1 MAKWSGLAPAVNAH
15 LARWQKVDQEYKKL
29 NRVRDRASD
38 RASVPSS
45 QFPVAGNW
53 GIFARSWGLPQADGS
68 VTTPT
73 VITEGATINGREQF
87 QMNQASESNGFI
99 LMERERQILHDA
111 ETVYIA
117 SDIIDRITYAAQD
130 LEPEPLFYT
139 DVFAPVGLAILEKP
153 LLIPDYHPRSGVLTD
168 YLHVAMR
175 AISWGPCTV
184 HGEDSEGNHN
194 PHPGIMM
201 MSYTTNDDWR
211 QTYHADLVKA
221 VRSGQIDPIAAGMML
236 KGDEVSDII
245 DLHFSMA
252 SNLGRDMLAPMD
264 VMPWAFGRQWQ
275 HRPHTTYEPG
285 TIDSAVAY
293 VRRWFLTLMRF
304 CWQRI
309 LVPDHPE
316 MSRKLAKSVVLFK
329 RPTNQYSVLRLRRTQ
344 EKSEATG
351 TGAALTYRQKVR
363 GYWMRAY
370 CSTLGPSRLEDGAW
384 NDESHRLVW
393 VPPGWRGPETGE
405 IGALHKATV
414 VVR

>member
-15 LARWQKVDQEYKKL
+15 LARWQKVEEESKRLD
-29 NRVRDRASD
+29 RVSQRSGPTGVTSA
-38 RASVPSS
+38 
-45 QFPVAGNW
+45 QFPITANW

-68 VTTPT
+68 VNVP
-73 VITEGATINGREQF
+73 VQITEGATINGREQF
-87 QMNQASESNGFI
+87 QMNKAAEANGI
-99 LMERERQILHDA
+99 ALMRRERATLHDA

-117 SDIIDRITYAAQD
+117 GDIIDRITYAAQD

-139 DVFAPVGLAILEKP
+139 DVFAPIGLAILEKP

-168 YLHVAMR
+168 YLRVAMR
-175 AISWGPCTV
+175 AISWGPETI
-184 HGEDSEGNHN
+184 HAENSEGEMQ
-194 PHPGIMM
+194 PHPGVLMF
-201 MSYTTNDDWR
+201 SYTTNDDWR

-221 VRSGQIDPIAAGMML
+221 VRSGQVDPIAAGMVL
-236 KGDEVSDII
+236 DGNEVTDIT
-245 DLHFSMA
+245 DLHFSGA
-252 SNLGRDMLAPMD
+252 SGLGRDMLSPMD
-264 VMPWAFGRQWQ
+264 VMPWAFGRPWQ

-309 LVPDHPE
+309 LVPEHPE
-316 MSRKLAKSVVLFK
+316 MSRKLSKNVVLFK
-329 RPTNQYSVLRLRRTQ
+329 RPTNQYSVLRLRRTN

-351 TGAALTYRQKVR
+351 TGAPLTYRQKVR

-370 CSTLGPSRLEDGAW
+370 CATLGPSRLEDGSW

-393 VPPGWRGPETGE
+393 IPPGWRGPETGE